1 MSSASEELA
10 EYLASAPVIIAG
22 EDEFLLETDKGGY
35 QYPVDF
41 ARCDTPEKI
50 LRWSAHL
57 LEKNW
62 FTPRFARD
70 FIIRAC
76 QRIGV
81 NPFGV

>member
-1 MSSASEELA
+1 MSSAMEDVM
-10 EYLASAPVIIAG
+10 EYIANGPVIIVG
-22 EDEFLLETDKGGY
+22 KYEFLLEVRKGGY

-62 FTPRFARD
+62 FTPRFARY

-76 QRIGV
+76 ERIGV
-81 NPFGV
+81 DPFGV